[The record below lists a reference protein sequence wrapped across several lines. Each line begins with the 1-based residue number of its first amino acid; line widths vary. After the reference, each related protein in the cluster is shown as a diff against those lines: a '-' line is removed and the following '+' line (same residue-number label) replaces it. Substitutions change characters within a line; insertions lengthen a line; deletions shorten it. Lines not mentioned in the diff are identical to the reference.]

1 MVMRTMSEAAAR
13 RRAALEQEIQE
24 RERRLSNA
32 LFYAAAT
39 APGAP
44 QGSANS
50 HALWCALIAEL
61 NEEIAQLRGQLE
73 DCDDDC

>member
-1 MVMRTMSEAAAR
+1 MRTMSEAAAR
-13 RRAALEQEIQE
+13 RRKALEQEIQE
-24 RERRLSNA
+24 RERRLGNA

-44 QGSANS
+44 QESSNS
-50 HALWCALIAEL
+50 HALWCACIAEL

-73 DCDDDC
+73 DCDDDY

>member
-1 MVMRTMSEAAAR
+1 MSEAAAR

-32 LFYAAAT
+32 RFYAEQT

-44 QGSANS
+44 QESSNS
-50 HALWCALIAEL
+50 HALWRALIAEL
-61 NEEIAQLRGQLE
+61 NEEIAQLRGQLGS
-73 DCDDDC
+73 

>member
-1 MVMRTMSEAAAR
+1 MRTMSEAAAR

-32 LFYAAAT
+32 RFYATAT
-39 APGAP
+39 APGAQQESP
-44 QGSANS
+44 NS

-61 NEEIAQLRGQLE
+61 IEEIEQLRGQLRGA
-73 DCDDDC
+73 